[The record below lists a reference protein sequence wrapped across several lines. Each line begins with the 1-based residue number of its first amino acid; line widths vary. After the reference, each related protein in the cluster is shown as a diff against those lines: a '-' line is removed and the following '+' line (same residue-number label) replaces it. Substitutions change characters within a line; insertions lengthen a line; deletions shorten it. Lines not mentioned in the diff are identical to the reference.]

1 MKQATIL
8 NSSEIGVNPGFDT
21 MLAAYLNGRF
31 NSFLQCLAN
40 NLGIELETMMTV
52 SRSILD
58 AAEIKQDKESE

>member
-21 MLAAYLNGRF
+21 MLATMINLRF
-31 NSFLQCLAN
+31 NGFFGCLAN
-40 NLGIELETMMTV
+40 NLGIELVTMINL
-52 SRSILD
+52 SRAILT